1 VNNII
6 IVIIIIIIS
15 SSSSTISTVHHP
27 PHTPAEERHA
37 RAKDQF
43 VGADL
48 QRNSSWN
55 SMYQQLLDYK
65 LANNGDVLVLTSK
78 DSLPDVKKLS
88 KWVQNQRVHYKYYM
102 NGDTKHIKK
111 HRIDALNKV
120 RVVCNLLFFIIIY
133 YVIDD
138 FFPST

>member
-1 VNNII
+1 MKN
-6 IVIIIIIIS
+6 IIIIII
-15 SSSSTISTVHHP
+15 IIINDIHDIHHP
-27 PHTPAEERHA
+27 PTTAEERHA

-65 LANNGDVLVLTSK
+65 LAHNGDVLVLTSK

-120 RVVCNLLFFIIIY
+120 RAVAQLLYI
-133 YVIDD
+133 VG
-138 FFPST
+138 